1 MQICIEEQLPKAPQT
16 VRPRAMSLYQV
27 VQLLFPLQNIT
38 QPFVILFMF
47 FLLFNKAC
55 SKYRAVLKK
64 KNQSTSNPLDQ
75 PQACGPL
82 YGFLDNGKKFRL
94 HPLYDRLCLQHRKD
108 LKLNPKSKRPS

>member
-1 MQICIEEQLPKAPQT
+1 MQICIEEQLPKVPQT

-64 KNQSTSNPLDQ
+64 RISQ
-75 PQACGPL
+75 
-82 YGFLDNGKKFRL
+82 
-94 HPLYDRLCLQHRKD
+94 LQNRRIT
-108 LKLNPKSKRPS
+108 LKLVTPYTFFRQWKEITVSSTV

>member
-27 VQLLFPLQNIT
+27 VQLRFPLQNIT

-55 SKYRAVLKK
+55 SKYRAVPKK
-64 KNQSTSNPLDQ
+64 KNQSTSKPSDH
-75 PQACGPL
+75 PQACAPL
-82 YGFLDNGKKFRL
+82 YVFLDNGKKFTTGGRGFAECFYTRQIAL
-94 HPLYDRLCLQHRKD
+94 CTRQRLCRV
-108 LKLNPKSKRPS
+108 

>member
-1 MQICIEEQLPKAPQT
+1 MQICIEEQLPKVPQT

-55 SKYRAVLKK
+55 SKYRAVPKK
-64 KNQSTSNPLDQ
+64 KESVNFKTVGSPSSLCPPVRFFRQWTEILASSTV
-75 PQACGPL
+75 
-82 YGFLDNGKKFRL
+82 
-94 HPLYDRLCLQHRKD
+94 
-108 LKLNPKSKRPS
+108 